1 MVNRREIFDKIV
13 QVVAQQLH
21 QDPTT
26 ITESSTLESL
36 GADSVDRVEIIMKLE
51 EEFDV
56 EINDEQAEKLNTIA
70 DGVTYIA
77 RLVGAKQ

>member
-1 MVNRREIFDKIV
+1 MVNHQEIFDKIV

-21 QDPTT
+21 QDPKT

-70 DGVTYIA
+70 DGVHYIA
-77 RLVGAKQ
+77 QLLTTKQ